1 MFTGLIEHCGR
12 VIANQNL
19 GDANRLEIQ
28 AAIEGIA
35 PGDSIAIQGVCLTL
49 VNQPSPHLLFD
60 VSPETLERTTLGSLV
75 AGQKVNM
82 ERAMQATSRFGGHYV
97 SGHVDGK
104 VYLQARHSVG
114 DYIEMVIGGFADC
127 DILYLIPKGSITLDG
142 VSLTINAVEHDH
154 IKVLLVPHT
163 IQHTTLDQLQI
174 GDALNVEFDYV
185 ARLIS
190 HQVKKEFERLGY
202 DKSV

>member
-12 VIANQNL
+12 VVANQKMA
-19 GDANRLEIQ
+19 GANRLEIQ
-28 AAIEGIA
+28 ASIEGTF

-49 VNQPSPHLLFD
+49 LDQPSPNLVFD
-60 VSPETLERTTLGSLV
+60 VSPETLERTTLGSLIT
-75 AGQKVNM
+75 GQRVNM

-104 VYLQARHSVG
+104 VHVQGRQSVG
-114 DYIEMVIGGFADC
+114 EYIEMVIGGFADC

-154 IKVLLVPHT
+154 ISVLLVPHT

-190 HQVKKEFERLGY
+190 HQVKKELERLGY